1 MEDKERQILVFL
13 NSQGKL
19 TLSCLIDTEFDPQ
32 TSDVTYL
39 VL

>member
-19 TLSCLIDTEFDPQ
+19 TLSCLIETDPQ